1 MATKRSTGRN
11 GPSTAKTIIKIT
23 ALILL
28 ALIIIAGAV
37 FGIFMGTNG
46 FGGNYATFL
55 TKINDDYIIVSGSA
69 AVPRGS
75 RIEVKSFSDYT
86 FSVTAVMPQQGGD
99 FEVTLGN
106 GDVYAWSDFEGRD
119 FTAGFAFTPT
129 DDGAVVIDYGE
140 LTEILSAATGQPATI
155 SGEPS
160 GELFCL
166 TVSSGNSVLGLNFEL
181 ATMHQEPTGIT
192 VTPDYIVFYE
202 VTQ

>member
-1 MATKRSTGRN
+1 MAAKRSPGRN
-11 GPSTAKTIIKIT
+11 GPSTAKTIAKIT

-28 ALIIIAGAV
+28 AFIIIAGAV

-55 TKINDDYIIVSGSA
+55 TRINDNYIIVSGSA

-86 FSVTAVMPQQGGD
+86 FTVTAVMPQQGGD

-106 GDVYAWSDFEGRD
+106 GSVYAWSDFEGRD
-119 FTAGFAFTPT
+119 FTAGFTFTPT

-140 LTEILSAATGQPATI
+140 LTEILSAATGKAAALSGKPA
-155 SGEPS
+155 

-181 ATMHQEPTGIT
+181 ATMHQAPTGIT
-192 VTPDYIVFYE
+192 LTPDYIVFYE
-202 VTQ
+202 VTH